1 MLELP
6 PGLAEALFDAAPVPV
21 VVADSRG
28 RVTAGN
34 SAAVLFFG
42 YTSHELR
49 HLVHVSDLYQHVDE
63 AREVM
68 QGARLGAAEGVVVTV
83 RTRSGELVPAKVH
96 ARILRDAS
104 GEVVGTVGAIE
115 DLREV
120 QELSRRLEDATGQI
134 VASEKRAAVVAVASQ
149 AAHELSQPLM
159 AAMGN
164 IELALM
170 QTGLEPKLVGRLE
183 KTYVQLERMK
193 AIVGDFVRMT
203 GARSGS

>member
-1 MLELP
+1 M
-6 PGLAEALFDAAPVPV
+6 
-21 VVADSRG
+21 ADSRG
-28 RVTAGN
+28 RITAGN
-34 SAAVLFFG
+34 AAAVLFFG

-68 QGARLGAAEGVVVTV
+68 QGARQGGAEGVVVTV
-83 RTRSGELVPAKVH
+83 RTRSGELVPARIH
-96 ARILRDAS
+96 ARLLRDAEN
-104 GEVVGTVGAIE
+104 EVVGTVGLIE

-120 QELSRRLEDATGQI
+120 QDLSQRLEDATGQI
-134 VASEKRAAVVAVASQ
+134 IASEKRAAVVAIASQ

-164 IELALM
+164 IELVLM
-170 QTGLEPKLVGRLE
+170 QSGLESRLIGRLE

-203 GARSGS
+203 GTRSSS

>member
-1 MLELP
+1 MSDFPE
-6 PGLAEALFDAAPVPV
+6 GLDEALFDASPVPV
-21 VVADSRG
+21 VVADARG
-28 RVTAGN
+28 RIIGGN
-34 SAAVLFFG
+34 PAAVLFFG

-49 HLVHVSDLYQHVDE
+49 QLVHVSDLYQHVDQ

-68 QGARLGAAEGVVVTV
+68 QGARQGHTEGVEVTV
-83 RTRSGELVPAKVH
+83 RTRNGELVPARVH
-96 ARILRDAS
+96 ARILRDKE
-104 GEVVGTVGAIE
+104 GELTGTVGLVE

-120 QELSRRLEDATGQI
+120 QDLSRRLEDATGQI

-170 QTGLEPKLVGRLE
+170 QTGIDPRLVGRLE
-183 KTYVQLERMK
+183 KTYAQLERMR
-193 AIVGDFVRMT
+193 AIVADFVRMT
-203 GARSGS
+203 GTRSSG